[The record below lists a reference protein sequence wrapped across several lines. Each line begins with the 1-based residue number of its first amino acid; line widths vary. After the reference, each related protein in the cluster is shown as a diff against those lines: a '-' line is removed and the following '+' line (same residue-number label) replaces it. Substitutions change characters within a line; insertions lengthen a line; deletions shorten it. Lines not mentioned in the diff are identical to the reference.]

1 MMKTSNPFG
10 IYIHIPFCKERCT
23 YCDFLTYPHVPS
35 FHAPYVEALIQ
46 EIRHPETKRRLDGRR
61 VSSIFLGG
69 GTPSL
74 LPPKALLRIFE
85 TLRGEV
91 SLEESCEISIEANP
105 DTITPETAE
114 CFALCGI
121 NRVSL
126 GVQSFS
132 PRLLEAMGRTHHADD
147 VENAVRSLHKAGIC
161 NINFDLIEGY
171 PQQTISDIEHDL
183 AAVERYAPTHISW
196 YSLIL
201 EEKTLLH
208 YQWKRGRIEMMDEDS
223 EWRLTEKIRSGIQKL
238 GYHRYEISNYA
249 KTGFQSVHNLL
260 YWTGEDY
267 LGLGLGAASY
277 IKGIRFEQTRRIGT
291 YLAIGE
297 EPLPITILERTE
309 EDALFEQIMTGLRK
323 VSGIQRSHF
332 QKKNGVDPL
341 AIAPRTFAEAREEGL
356 ADWNDEALFLTE
368 RGLDLQNRVL
378 VAVYEEMEET
388 ISEEK

>member
-1 MMKTSNPFG
+1 MKTSNPFG

-132 PRLLEAMGRTHHADD
+132 PRLLEAMGRTHHVDD

-183 AAVERYAPTHISW
+183 AAVEKYAPTHISW

-208 YQWKRGRIEMMDEDS
+208 YQWKRGRIAMMDEDS

-238 GYHRYEISNYA
+238 GYHRYEISNY
-249 KTGFQSVHNLL
+249 
-260 YWTGEDY
+260 
-267 LGLGLGAASY
+267 
-277 IKGIRFEQTRRIGT
+277 
-291 YLAIGE
+291 
-297 EPLPITILERTE
+297 
-309 EDALFEQIMTGLRK
+309 
-323 VSGIQRSHF
+323 
-332 QKKNGVDPL
+332 
-341 AIAPRTFAEAREEGL
+341 
-356 ADWNDEALFLTE
+356 
-368 RGLDLQNRVL
+368 
-378 VAVYEEMEET
+378 
-388 ISEEK
+388 